1 MLESPSYEVNR
12 LDLTVAEYFAGIGLV
27 RMGLEAS
34 AWQVVFANDFSAK
47 KLSIY
52 KTFFPDADGHYIVDD
67 IFNLAPSE
75 IPPALL
81 ATCSFPCI
89 DLSLAGNMNGLKG
102 KHSSAFWGF
111 IDILRAQ
118 NESAPPLILV
128 ENVPGWLS
136 SNKGA
141 DFRVAVKALNETG
154 YACDVF
160 VLDARSF
167 VPQSRER
174 VFLIGAKHRPPMEE
188 PEALLNRPPLLTS
201 KRLREALAANMDLD
215 WTFIDIPVPPPKLKS
230 GLFSLLEDLA
240 EDDPRW
246 WSLSEVKRHLEMMA
260 PTHRTRVEKMRQ
272 MTSMTSRTFYRR
284 VRKGKQRVEVR
295 GDGIAGCL
303 RTAVGGSSRQ
313 FIVKAGQGHVWMRAM
328 TPREYARLQGVPD
341 WFPIDVDDI
350 QAING
355 FGDAVCVPVI
365 SWIARHALAQLV
377 RELQSDLA
385 TNETALRAAYPRS
398 ILRDLSV
405 SD

>member
-1 MLESPSYEVNR
+1 MIEMPTYEVSR
-12 LDLTVAEYFAGIGLV
+12 LELSVAEYFAGIGLV

-34 AWQVVFANDFSAK
+34 DWQVVFANDFSGK
-47 KLSIY
+47 KHQMY
-52 KTFFPDADGHYIVDD
+52 KTFFPDAEDHYVVGD
-67 IFNLAPSE
+67 IFDLDPSE
-75 IPPALL
+75 IPAALL

-111 IDILRAQ
+111 IDVLKTQ
-118 NESAPPLILV
+118 GESAPPLILV

-136 SNKGA
+136 SNSGA
-141 DFRVAVKALNETG
+141 DFRVAVQALNEAG

-174 VFLIGAKHRPPMEE
+174 VFIVGAKHRPPLTE

-201 KRLREALAANMDLD
+201 KRLRKALAANMDLD
-215 WTFIDIPVPPPKLKS
+215 WTFIDLPVPPPKMKS
-230 GLFSLLEDLA
+230 GLSGIVEELKA
-240 EDDPRW
+240 DDARW
-246 WSLSEVKRHLEMMA
+246 WAPEEVQRHLEMMA
-260 PTHRTRVEKMRQ
+260 PAHRARVEEMR
-272 MTSMTSRTFYRR
+272 SMNSFTYRSFYRR
-284 VRKGKQRVEVR
+284 VRHGNQRVEVR
-295 GDGIAGCL
+295 HDDVAGCL

-313 FIVKAGQGHVWMRAM
+313 FVVKAGQGNVQMRAM

-341 WFPIDVDDI
+341 WFSIEADDI
-350 QAING
+350 RAING
-355 FGDAVCVPVI
+355 FGDAVCVPAI
-365 SWIARHALAQLV
+365 SWIARHALAPLV
-377 RELQSDLA
+377 NELQSTLA
-385 TNETALRAAYPRS
+385 TNEAALRAAYPRS